1 MLDITMSL
9 KQHTIEEFVVFSLM
23 MLFYFVALKYIVINF
38 NYHFISSQIKISLFI
53 YFFADIKMRLPKSG
67 D

>member
-53 YFFADIKMRLPKSG
+53 YFFADIKMRLQKSG

>member
-1 MLDITMSL
+1 MSL